1 MAQRLAQGLAYRTAR
16 TGRHGGRLGSR
27 AALLQAALVLAA
39 CCSVTVEAAAQAV
52 APVAQKAAVA
62 PVAVPD
68 ATAPATETFP
78 AFLARMRTEAAA
90 RGIDATTLARA
101 FQGLTADLTL
111 PDLVLAGRPSAAL
124 GGQAEFSK
132 TPLQYLN
139 VPYLLQLASDGR
151 ALAGQHAAT
160 LAQIEREIGVDRN
173 ILLAI
178 WGRETAFGKAKLGY
192 DVIRV
197 LATQAWTGRRRAMFT
212 GELLAAL
219 QLMQDRVLDPA
230 VHKASWAGALG
241 LVQFMPTEFANL
253 AVDLDRDG
261 KKDLW
266 RSVPDA
272 LGSAAQQLKSK
283 GWTLGQP
290 WGVEVT
296 LPAQLSCIDEG
307 IAHAKPAKA
316 WLAAGVVL
324 QAGAR
329 IPAAHMNDAAFLL
342 SPGGAYGPT
351 FLVFENFMVLKRYN
365 FADLYA
371 VFVGH
376 LADRIG
382 GGADFVARWRTPAM
396 ITNAD
401 IADVQARLKAK
412 GRTIEKVDGRAGMN
426 TRTEIGQYQRQNG
439 LTVDC
444 WASAPLLRHLKGQP

>member
-1 MAQRLAQGLAYRTAR
+1 MARRLARQRLRHGLA
-16 TGRHGGRLGSR
+16 G
-27 AALLQAALVLAA
+27 LLLPAILVLAA
-39 CCSVTVEAAAQAV
+39 AGTTGASAQTV
-52 APVAQKAAVA
+52 APQAQPPVMKAVVA
-62 PVAVPD
+62 PAAGPD
-68 ATAPATETFP
+68 ATTPATETFQ
-78 AFLARMRTEAAA
+78 AFLARIRAEAGA
-90 RGIDATTLARA
+90 RGIDAATMARA
-101 FQGLTADLTL
+101 FDGLTADLTL
-111 PDLVLAGRPSAAL
+111 PDLVLANRPRAAL

-132 TPLQYLN
+132 TPLEYLN
-139 VPYLLQLASDGR
+139 VPYLLQLAEEGR
-151 ALAGQHAAT
+151 KLAVPHAAT

-173 ILLAI
+173 VLLAI

-197 LATQAWTGRRRAMFT
+197 LATQAWTGRRRTMFT

-219 QLMQDRVLDPA
+219 QLMQDRVLDPKI
-230 VHKASWAGALG
+230 HKASWAGALG

-266 RSVPDA
+266 RSAPDA

-296 LPAQLSCIDEG
+296 LPAHLSCTDEG
-307 IAHAKPAKA
+307 LANVKPAKD

-324 QAGAR
+324 QRSAR
-329 IPAAHMNDAAFLL
+329 IPPAHLSDAAFLL

-351 FLVFENFMVLKRYN
+351 FLVFENFLVLKRYN

-382 GGADFVARWRTPAM
+382 GGSDFVARWRTPAM

-401 IADVQARLKAK
+401 IADVQGRLKTK
-412 GRTIEKVDGRAGMN
+412 RHPIEKVDGRAGMN
-426 TRTEIGQYQRQNG
+426 TRTEIGRYQRNSG
-439 LTVDC
+439 LAVDC
-444 WASAPLLRHLKGQP
+444 WASAPLLRHLKGTP